1 MTFADGQFL
10 PMPEAMNNSLQ
21 IGDSILKSKEE
32 VFYTVI
38 NLNTKISTRYLVPTH
53 KRILGK
59 PQ

>member
-10 PMPEAMNNSLQ
+10 LMPEAMNNSLQ
-21 IGDSILKSKEE
+21 IGDSIHKIKEE
-32 VFYTVI
+32 LFDTVI
-38 NLNTKISTRYLVPTH
+38 NLNTKISTRYLVATH